1 MADFNAISMVV
12 GKFGT
17 QELLIILIVLIVLFG
32 PKYLPKL
39 GETFGNTI
47 RGFKD
52 GLKNG
57 SDEEAVEA
65 EKKEDGKTEA

>member
-1 MADFNAISMVV
+1 MMDVNAISMVV

-17 QELLIILIVLIVLFG
+17 TELLVVLVVLIVLFG

-39 GETFGNTI
+39 GQTFGNTI

-52 GLKNG
+52 GLKG
-57 SDEEAVEA
+57 DDEADGEN
-65 EKKEDGKTEA
+65 KDNGKTEA